1 MDLRL
6 YQLHKPLDFMSGLG
20 RLKMIPRSGWIS
32 HGIQL
37 NDVESVADHTFSTS
51 ALAMLLADMEA
62 SNGRHVDVERV
73 LRMALLHDLAE
84 GLTFDISKSY
94 LEYLGNRGEAIKRQL
109 EQSAWNHIL
118 RGIRSKSIKTKYI
131 QLQSEFNA
139 ARTFESQIVHAA
151 DKLDILFQINAY
163 LRKGYARRMLSDI
176 WTTTNRSLARFHIR
190 SVNETQRIAV
200 RLYKAELYGS
210 K

>member
-1 MDLRL
+1 MPA
-6 YQLHKPLDFMSGLG
+6 KSTDFISGLD

-37 NDVESVADHTFSTS
+37 NDVESVADHTFSTA

-62 SNGRHVDVERV
+62 DSGRHVDVERV
-73 LRMALLHDLAE
+73 LRMAMLHDLAE

-94 LEYLGNRGEAIKRQL
+94 LEYIGNRGEAIKQQL
-109 EQSAWNHIL
+109 EQSAWNHIIG
-118 RGIRSKSIKTKYI
+118 GIRSRPIKTKYI

-139 ARTFESQIVHAA
+139 AKTFESQIVHAA

-163 LRKGYARRMLSDI
+163 LRKGYSRRMLSDLWI
-176 WTTTNRSLARFHIR
+176 STNRSLARFHLR
-190 SVNETQRIAV
+190 SVNETREIAV
-200 RLYKAELYGS
+200 KLYKTEP
-210 K
+210 

>member
-1 MDLRL
+1 
-6 YQLHKPLDFMSGLG
+6 
-20 RLKMIPRSGWIS
+20 MIPRSGWIS

-51 ALAMLLADMEA
+51 AMAMLLADMEA
-62 SNGRHVDVERV
+62 SKGRHVDVERV

-94 LEYLGNRGEAIKRQL
+94 LDYLGNWGETIKREV
-109 EQSAWNHIL
+109 EQSAWNHIID
-118 RGIRSKSIKTKYI
+118 GIRSKSIKTKYN

-139 ARTFESQIVHAA
+139 GRTLESQIVHAA

-163 LRKGYARRMLSDI
+163 LRKGYARRMFSDL
-176 WTTTNRSLARFHIR
+176 WTSTNRSLARFRIR
-190 SVNETQRIAV
+190 SVNEAHRIAL
-200 RLYKAELYGS
+200 RLYRAEL
-210 K
+210 